1 MGSLGSKKKAQTRVP
16 AGTSNVQNGHGG
28 SRQHVIA
35 ISTRPVVRD
44 ESSLVAR
51 AQAGDRIAFET
62 LVAPRIGRLLRLT
75 GSILANEADASD
87 AVQEACLRAWR
98 DLPRLREADRF
109 EAWLWQIA
117 VNACRTALRSRRRSH
132 VREIAIDQMPL
143 GFDPPQSG
151 RPFDDQLLQTDLVRR
166 AFRRLDPDKRA
177 ILVLHHID
185 ERSVTDI
192 AELYA
197 IPTGTVK
204 WRLFSARKALHRAL
218 EVEAR

>member
-1 MGSLGSKKKAQTRVP
+1 M
-16 AGTSNVQNGHGG
+16 
-28 SRQHVIA
+28 IA

-44 ESSLVAR
+44 ETSLVAL
-51 AQAGDRIAFET
+51 AQVGDRAAFEM

-98 DLPRLREADRF
+98 ELPRLRDADRF

-117 VNACRTALRSRRRSH
+117 VNACRTALRSRRRSQ
-132 VREIAIDQMPL
+132 VREIAIDEMPPT
-143 GFDPPQSG
+143 FDLRQSG
-151 RPFDDQLLQTDLVRR
+151 RPFDDQLSQADLVGR
-166 AFRRLDPDKRA
+166 AFRRLDPDKRS

-185 ERSVTDI
+185 DRSVTDI

-204 WRLFSARKALHRAL
+204 WRLYSARKALQRAL

>member
-1 MGSLGSKKKAQTRVP
+1 M
-16 AGTSNVQNGHGG
+16 
-28 SRQHVIA
+28 
-35 ISTRPVVRD
+35 
-44 ESSLVAR
+44 
-51 AQAGDRIAFET
+51 

-87 AVQEACLRAWR
+87 AVQDACLRAWR
-98 DLPRLREADRF
+98 ELPRLRDADRF

-117 VNACRTALRSRRRSH
+117 VNACRTALRSRRRSQ
-132 VREIAIDQMPL
+132 VREIAIDEMPL
-143 GFDPPQSG
+143 GFDLPQSG
-151 RPFDDQLLQTDLVRR
+151 RPFDDQLSQTDLVGR

-185 ERSVTDI
+185 DRSVIDI

-204 WRLFSARKALHRAL
+204 WRLYSARKAFQRAL

>member
-1 MGSLGSKKKAQTRVP
+1 VP
-16 AGTSNVQNGHGG
+16 E
-28 SRQHVIA
+28 QHVIA

-44 ESSLVAR
+44 ETSLVAL
-51 AQAGDRIAFET
+51 AQVGDRAAFEM

-98 DLPRLREADRF
+98 ELPRLRDADRF

-117 VNACRTALRSRRRSH
+117 VNACRTALRSRRRSQ
-132 VREIAIDQMPL
+132 VREIAIDEMPPT
-143 GFDPPQSG
+143 FDLRQSV
-151 RPFDDQLLQTDLVRR
+151 RPFDDQLSQADRVGR
-166 AFRRLDPDKRA
+166 AFRRLDPDKRS

-185 ERSVTDI
+185 DRSVTDI

-204 WRLFSARKALHRAL
+204 WRLYSARKALQRAL